1 MVLAAA
7 GAALSAAGMVHQKKK
22 KRKEKKSSVQ
32 QHSSTHSSGLPPQ
45 WTGEWWLLPN
55 WNQTTYKN
63 CGFTPSPPPLSVPLS
78 VCLSAPSAP
87 PCFWLQ
93 SSPRF
98 IPSHLFQRT
107 KKKTE
112 GTKIPILHK
121 QIALVC
127 ERIRLSNW
135 WLGIFQ
141 MTSLWTVRVSVAHGD
156 WSFSLHE
163 CWLHK

>member
-1 MVLAAA
+1 MDLAAA
-7 GAALSAAGMVHQKKK
+7 GAALSAAGMVHQKK
-22 KRKEKKSSVQ
+22 EKSSVQ

-78 VCLSAPSAP
+78 VCLVPQ
-87 PCFWLQ
+87 L
-93 SSPRF
+93 PRVSGF
-98 IPSHLFQRT
+98 NHLSDSFHHTYSRGQ
-107 KKKTE
+107 KKG

-141 MTSLWTVRVSVAHGD
+141 MTSLWTVRVTVTHEN